1 MRGESEEVELKT
13 HHLDSNSR
21 IFAVVSM
28 ILALFLLVLVL
39 FQLQVISQSNEWNQ
53 IQMRVSY
60 GWNTVTPKA
69 EVISEL
75 RSHGF
80 EILEEE
86 LEQGGVSYSHIAVKE
101 YMFFGY
107 PLGGTAFVHLKIESD
122 NVTSAKTSIRMNSL

>member
-1 MRGESEEVELKT
+1 MPGESEEVKVNTL
-13 HHLDSNSR
+13 HLDSNSR
-21 IFAVVSM
+21 KFAIVST
-28 ILALFLLVLVL
+28 ILASLLLALVL
-39 FQLQVISQSNEWNQ
+39 FQLHVISQSNEWNQ

-60 GWNTVTPKA
+60 GWSTVTPKA

-75 RSHGF
+75 QSHGF
-80 EILEEE
+80 EIFEDE

-101 YMFFGY
+101 YIFFGY